1 MAPQELRARAEE
13 LRREIHLHNYRYHVL
28 DQPWIGDSQYDAL
41 LRELQ
46 AMESEH
52 PELVTPDSPSL
63 RVGGQPSEKFRKV
76 RHPSPILS
84 LANAYTADEVGAWFE
99 RLGRLDERAEK
110 ADFVV
115 EPKIDGLTVV
125 LHYAEGVFQLG
136 ATRGDGEVG
145 EDITP
150 NLRTVRSLPLRIP
163 VDPKAGPVP
172 RRLVVRGEAVILRA
186 DFDEMNRRL
195 SEAGGRTYVNPR
207 NTASGALRQLDPGLT
222 AARPITL
229 LCYAIVESAYP
240 IPSRQTEVLEHL
252 RMLGFPVAR
261 EVAAAANLT
270 AAIEAAEK
278 LREERETLAYE
289 ADGAVI
295 KVNNLRLAGDLG
307 VVGKDPRGAIAYKFP
322 SQEATTPLLDIGV
335 NVGRTGV
342 ITPFAILEPIEV
354 GGVTVRQATLHNFD
368 YIADKDIRVGDT
380 VMIKRAGEVI
390 PYVIGPVLD
399 ARPRGIR
406 RYRPPETC
414 PSCGEKLVRLAEE
427 VAVYCVNAA
436 CPAQLVR
443 NLEHFAAR
451 GAMDI
456 EGLGIRVA
464 EELVSA
470 DKVSDVADLY
480 RLTPTDVLGLE
491 GFAERKASNLM
502 AAIEASKSRPLTRL
516 IHALGIH
523 GVGEAVAGDLAGHFS
538 DLEELQKAPR
548 EALLEIEGIGPNLA
562 EAIWDWFR
570 RPRNRTILRNL
581 RKAGVWP
588 HAESVPKG
596 RPTLRGLTFVLT
608 GTLPSL
614 TRDEAKA
621 LIERHGGKT
630 VGSVSRKTDFVV
642 VGESPG
648 SKLEEAGKL
657 GVPTLDD
664 AGLRRLAEG
673 KGR

>member
-1 MAPQELRARAEE
+1 MVPPEVRARAEE
-13 LRREIHLHNYRYHVL
+13 LRREIHLHNHRYHVL
-28 DQPWIGDSQYDAL
+28 DQPLIGDSQYDGL

-46 AMESEH
+46 QIESEH
-52 PELVTPDSPSL
+52 PELITPDSPSL

-84 LANAYTADEVGAWFE
+84 LSNAYTADEVGAWFD
-99 RLGRLDERAEK
+99 RLHRLDERLEK

-125 LHYAEGVFQLG
+125 LHYGEGVFELG

-163 VDPKAGPVP
+163 VDPKEGPAP

-186 DFDEMNRRL
+186 DFEAMNHRL

-207 NTASGALRQLDPGLT
+207 NTASGALRQLDPRLT

-229 LCYAIVESAYP
+229 LCYAIVESADP
-240 IPSRQTEVLEHL
+240 IPGRQTEVLAHL
-252 RMLGFPVAR
+252 SKLGFPVAR
-261 EVAAAANLT
+261 ETVPAPNLKS
-270 AAIEAAEK
+270 AIEAAEK
-278 LREERETLAYE
+278 LKGARETLAYE

-295 KVNNLRLAGDLG
+295 KVNDLRLAADLG
-307 VVGKDPRGAIAYKFP
+307 VVGKDPRAAIAYKFP
-322 SQEATTPLLDIGV
+322 SQEATTRLSDIGV

-342 ITPFAILEPIEV
+342 ITPYAILEPIEV

-380 VMIKRAGEVI
+380 VTIKRAGEVI

-399 ARPRGIR
+399 VRPRGNR
-406 RYRPPETC
+406 RFRPPEVC
-414 PSCGEKLVRLAEE
+414 PSCGEKLVRLPEE

-456 EGLGIRVA
+456 EGLGIRVS

-470 DKVSDVADLY
+470 RKVSDVADLY
-480 RLTPTDVLGLE
+480 RLEVRDVLGLE
-491 GFAERKASNLM
+491 GFAERKAANLI
-502 AAIEASKSRPLTRL
+502 AAIEASKSRPLSRL
-516 IHALGIH
+516 IHSLGIH
-523 GVGEAVAGDLAGHFS
+523 GVGEAVAGDLTRHFS
-538 DLEELQKAPR
+538 DLEALQKAPR

-570 RPRNRTILRNL
+570 QPRNRTILRKL

-588 HAESVPKG
+588 RAESAPKG
-596 RPTLRGLTFVLT
+596 RPTLRGLSFVLT

-630 VGSVSRKTDFVV
+630 VGSVSQKTDFVV

-648 SKLEEAGKL
+648 SKLEDAGKL

-673 KGR
+673 KGG

>member
-1 MAPQELRARAEE
+1 MVPPDIRARAEE

-28 DQPWIGDSQYDAL
+28 DQPLIGDSQYDAL

-46 AMESEH
+46 QIESKH
-52 PELVTPDSPSL
+52 PELITPDSPSL

-84 LANAYTADEVGAWFE
+84 LGNAYTAEEVTAWFD
-99 RLGRLDERAEK
+99 RLRRLDDRVEK
-110 ADFVV
+110 ANFVV

-125 LHYAEGVFQLG
+125 LHYGEGVFQLG

-163 VDPKAGPVP
+163 VDPKVGAPP

-186 DFDEMNRRL
+186 DFEAMNRRL

-207 NTASGALRQLDPGLT
+207 NTASGALRQLDPSLT

-229 LCYAIVESAYP
+229 LCYAIVESADP
-240 IPSRQTEVLEHL
+240 IPVRQTEILEHL
-252 RMLGFPVAR
+252 RKLGFPVAR
-261 EVAAAANLT
+261 EVVPSANLT

-278 LREERETLAYE
+278 LREARETLAYE

-295 KVNNLRLAGDLG
+295 KVNDLRLAADLG
-307 VVGKDPRGAIAYKFP
+307 VVGKDPRGSIAYKFP

-342 ITPFAILEPIEV
+342 ITPYAVLEPIEV

-368 YIADKDIRVGDT
+368 YIADKDIRAGDT
-380 VMIKRAGEVI
+380 VIIKRAGEVI

-399 ARPRGIR
+399 ARPRGTR
-406 RYRPPETC
+406 RYRPPEAC
-414 PSCGEKLVRLAEE
+414 PSCGEKLVRLPEE

-443 NLEHFAAR
+443 NLEHFASR

-464 EELVSA
+464 EQLVSA
-470 DKVSDVADLY
+470 RKVTDVADLY
-480 RLTPTDVLGLE
+480 GLEEDDVLGLE
-491 GFAERKASNLM
+491 GFAERKAANLIT
-502 AAIEASKSRPLTRL
+502 AIEASKSRPLPRL

-523 GVGEAVAGDLAGHFS
+523 GVGEAVAADLARHFGDL
-538 DLEELQKAPR
+538 ETLQKASR
-548 EALLEIEGIGPNLA
+548 EALQEIEGIGPNLA
-562 EAIWDWFR
+562 QAIWDWSR
-570 RPRNRTILRNL
+570 RPRNRTILRKL

-588 HAESVPKG
+588 RADSTPKG
-596 RPTLRGLTFVLT
+596 RPTLRGLSFVLT
-608 GTLPSL
+608 GSLPTL
-614 TRDEAKA
+614 TRDEAKE
-621 LIERHGGKT
+621 LIEKHGGKT

-648 SKLEEAGKL
+648 SKLEDAGRL

-664 AGLRRLAEG
+664 TGLRRLAEG